1 MIWYDSGI
9 GYALA
14 KEFLKAGDNVLIC
27 SRSGVQKFLVF
38 QYVSYMHFVYFV
50 ILFDNNIKEL
60 EFWRVYFPLL
70 GSNIYNNFGYI
81 R

>member
-38 QYVSYMHFVYFV
+38 QFVSYMHFVYFCDF
-50 ILFDNNIKEL
+50 I
-60 EFWRVYFPLL
+60 
-70 GSNIYNNFGYI
+70 
-81 R
+81 